1 MKSTVGIDET
11 LVGDARPGKR
21 GRVAGWE
28 VPVLAATLHDGNH
41 IGRIRLARMAD
52 SSAESFET
60 AVEETIVPG
69 SVLGADAWLDHKG
82 LAARRM
88 RI

>member
-1 MKSTVGIDET
+1 
-11 LVGDARPGKR
+11 
-21 GRVAGWE
+21 
-28 VPVLAATLHDGNH
+28 
-41 IGRIRLARMAD
+41 MAD